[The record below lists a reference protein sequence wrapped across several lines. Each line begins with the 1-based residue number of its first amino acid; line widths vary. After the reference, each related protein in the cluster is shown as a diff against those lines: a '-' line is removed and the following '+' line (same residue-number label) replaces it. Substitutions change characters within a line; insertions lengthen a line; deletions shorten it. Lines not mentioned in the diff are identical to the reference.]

1 MEIMEKIVTAIVIG
15 SVPGSS
21 SYLAKLMK
29 GEEKMNELVGKIQ
42 FLLMKAILL
51 NFLFL

>member
-1 MEIMEKIVTAIVIG
+1 MIG

-29 GEEKMNELVGKIQ
+29 GEEKMNELVGKINF
-42 FLLMKAILL
+42 FLKTLLVNLFFYGIL
-51 NFLFL
+51 